1 MFFFQYLIKLRA
13 DIVIGA
19 DRKPGDRFLQNYIMA
34 QETET
39 VPKASGDPYTK
50 QKCCH
55 RKFNPADRESL
66 VKKFIQCGISLCD
79 INGVRKRKLVRIQKT
94 DKEQTAAKQKNLNGC
109 FLII

>member
-19 DRKPGDRFLQNYIMA
+19 DRKPGDRFLQNNIMP

-39 VPKASGDPYTK
+39 VPKASGDPYAK

-55 RKFNPADRESL
+55 RKFNPADRESF
-66 VKKFIQCGISLCD
+66 VKKSFSVGYPFVI
-79 INGVRKRKLVRIQKT
+79 
-94 DKEQTAAKQKNLNGC
+94 
-109 FLII
+109 